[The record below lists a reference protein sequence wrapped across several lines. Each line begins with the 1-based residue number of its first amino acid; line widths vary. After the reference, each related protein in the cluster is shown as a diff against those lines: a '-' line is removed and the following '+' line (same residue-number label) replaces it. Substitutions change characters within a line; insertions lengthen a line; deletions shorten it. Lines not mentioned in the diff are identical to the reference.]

1 MEGRKDRGL
10 KAIGGEWRGRGRMS
24 LVGWRGR
31 PPPKG
36 GMGRA
41 HVVSGRAR
49 FTSEEMIRDPSP
61 PRDIV
66 GPRDPEGQKLVSLV
80 AERRI
85 AE

>member
-1 MEGRKDRGL
+1 MDGEG
-10 KAIGGEWRGRGRMS
+10 
-24 LVGWRGR
+24 V

-41 HVVSGRAR
+41 HVVSGQAR
-49 FTSEEMIRDPSP
+49 FTSEEMIRNPSP

-66 GPRDPEGQKLVSLV
+66 GPRDPEEQNLVSLV
-80 AERRI
+80 AERRF

>member
-1 MEGRKDRGL
+1 MDGEG
-10 KAIGGEWRGRGRMS
+10 
-24 LVGWRGR
+24 V

-41 HVVSGRAR
+41 HVVSGLAR
-49 FTSEEMIRDPSP
+49 LTREGVIRDPSP

-66 GPRDPEGQKLVSLV
+66 GPRDPEEQRLVSLV